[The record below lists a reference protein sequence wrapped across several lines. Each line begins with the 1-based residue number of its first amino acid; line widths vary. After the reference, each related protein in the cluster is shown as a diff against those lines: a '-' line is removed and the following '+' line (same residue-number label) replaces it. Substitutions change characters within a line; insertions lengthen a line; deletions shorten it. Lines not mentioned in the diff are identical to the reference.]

1 MLGPAPAP
9 LTKLR
14 GEHRAQLFLKGSH
27 RGDMRRALREAL
39 AEMPEVRRRVVVDVD
54 PLSVL

>member
-1 MLGPAPAP
+1 
-9 LTKLR
+9 
-14 GEHRAQLFLKGSH
+14 
-27 RGDMRRALREAL
+27 MRQALRDAL